1 MPPKKDTVQALLL
14 TQKAEVKEIELPLG
28 KDGTL
33 GLPALKT
40 SLKKKE
46 APEVLGTYKYKA
58 QTLFLF
64 GYTTGKAGTENKH
77 ELPPP
82 HDTLLC
88 FGDSILLAS
97 KDEADW
103 SKPSSFKATDYEM
116 FYTKAFGGFDE
127 LDEEEDEVEE
137 EEVVEDANEG
147 VEEDG
152 DEDDVD
158 EGAEEGDEGA
168 DEIAEDAE
176 ISEEPISLPKKR
188 AKKSAATSIVSA
200 GAAQVYASYF
210 HVDVSHELV
219 EEDYSSPYNE
229 DKLAPQRKK
238 ILRTLSKLFHAVLD
252 THELHELERSM
263 YNGAIRRASQ
273 RHIGKVWAHAPF
285 LELYTMFAK
294 QISVNLLPTAY
305 VNNTELFA
313 KYKAGEVTFKD
324 ISEMDSYQLFEDRWK
339 DCFLE
344 QQIREKRQLEGNK
357 AMATDRFLCKRCHK
371 RECTYYELQ
380 TRSAD
385 EPMTIFITC
394 LNCGKHWKE

>member
-1 MPPKKDTVQALLL
+1 
-14 TQKAEVKEIELPLG
+14 
-28 KDGTL
+28 
-33 GLPALKT
+33 
-40 SLKKKE
+40 
-46 APEVLGTYKYKA
+46 
-58 QTLFLF
+58 
-64 GYTTGKAGTENKH
+64 
-77 ELPPP
+77 
-82 HDTLLC
+82 
-88 FGDSILLAS
+88 
-97 KDEADW
+97 
-103 SKPSSFKATDYEM
+103 M

-357 AMATDRFLCKRCHK
+357 AMATIASCARCAISGSV
-371 RECTYYELQ
+371 RIMSFRLVLLMS
-380 TRSAD
+380 R
-385 EPMTIFITC
+385 
-394 LNCGKHWKE
+394 